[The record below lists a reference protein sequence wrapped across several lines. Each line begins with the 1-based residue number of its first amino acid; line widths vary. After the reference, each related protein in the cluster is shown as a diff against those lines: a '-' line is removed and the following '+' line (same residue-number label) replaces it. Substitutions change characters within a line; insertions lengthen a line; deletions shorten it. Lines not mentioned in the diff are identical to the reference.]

1 MVSEISLGTVELGL
15 DYGIAAPGEKL
26 QPPEQKAA
34 ELLHFALDRGVT
46 LIDTARAYGA
56 AESIIGR
63 AIAGRR
69 DDFVLASKVRPQP
82 GEPEAIRK
90 SVEQSLRE
98 LRTDRIDVMLMHC
111 IDGEIE
117 PDPDTLGELIR
128 QREAGHL
135 RYIGSSVYGPQA
147 ALAAIHCGAIDC
159 VQVAYSPLDRRVE
172 ESVLPEARRLDVGVV
187 LRSVLLKG
195 ALTER
200 FVQLPEA
207 LAPVKE
213 CAAELAAIAG
223 GIARLPQ
230 LAYRYVLSQEPPHTA
245 LVGTASRTELEE
257 AIAAA
262 EMGPPDAETLAAIRR
277 VTISDERWLNPGNW
291 PPL

>member
-26 QPPEQKAA
+26 RPPEQAAA
-34 ELLHFALDRGVT
+34 ELLHFALDRGIT
-46 LIDTARAYGA
+46 LIDTARAYGS

-63 AIAGRR
+63 ALTGRR
-69 DDFVLASKVRPQP
+69 DAFVLASKVRPQP
-82 GEPEAIRK
+82 GEPEAIRR
-90 SVEQSLRE
+90 SVEQSLHE
-98 LRTDRIDVMLMHC
+98 LRTDRIDLMLMHC
-111 IDGEIE
+111 VAGEIE

-128 QREAGHL
+128 QRDAGL
-135 RYIGSSVYGPQA
+135 IRFVGSSVYGPEA
-147 ALAAIHCGAIDC
+147 ALAAIRCGAIDC
-159 VQVAYSPLDRRVE
+159 IQVAYSPLDRRVE
-172 ESVLPEARRLDVGVV
+172 EAVLSEARRLDVGVV

-200 FVQLPEA
+200 LTQLPDA
-207 LAPVKE
+207 LAPVKQ
-213 CAAELAAIAG
+213 CVSELAAIAG
-223 GIARLPQ
+223 GMQQLPQ

-245 LVGTASRTELEE
+245 LVGTASQTELSA

-262 EMGPPDAETLAAIRR
+262 EMGPPPADVLAAIRR
-277 VTISDERWLNPGNW
+277 VIIGDERWLNPGNW